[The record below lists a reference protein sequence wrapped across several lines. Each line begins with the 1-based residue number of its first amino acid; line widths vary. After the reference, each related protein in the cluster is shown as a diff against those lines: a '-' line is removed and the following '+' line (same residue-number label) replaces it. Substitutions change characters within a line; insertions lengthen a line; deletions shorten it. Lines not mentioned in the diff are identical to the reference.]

1 MAKNFKIADIDRNAL
16 YTVSTIDN
24 WDEHAET
31 REMTGADLI
40 SFSNAAAHLYDIHA
54 ELTTKGPA
62 TTKKIT
68 SMDYKRAARDA
79 MKKTFGFAPALK
91 NIIPMEGGD
100 NGEIITSVAFCI
112 AATGKGYSW
121 RIGSEVER
129 AEAYDI

>member
-24 WDEHAET
+24 WDGHAEQKQ
-31 REMTGADLI
+31 MTGADLI
-40 SFSNAAAHLYDIHA
+40 SFTNAAAHLYDIHA
-54 ELTTKGPA
+54 ELITKGPA

-68 SMDYKRAARDA
+68 NMDCKRAARNA

-91 NIIPMEGGD
+91 NIIPMEGSD
-100 NGEIITSVAFCI
+100 NGEIVTAVAFCI
-112 AATGKGYSW
+112 ATTGKGYSW
-121 RIGSEVER
+121 QIGGEVER

>member
-1 MAKNFKIADIDRNAL
+1 MAKNFEIADIDRNAL
-16 YTVSTIDN
+16 YRVSTVDN
-24 WDEHAET
+24 WYGHAEQKQ
-31 REMTGADLI
+31 MTGAGLI
-40 SFSNAAAHLYDIHA
+40 SFTNAAAHLYDIHVK
-54 ELTTKGPA
+54 LITKGPA

-100 NGEIITSVAFCI
+100 NGEIVTDVAFCI

-121 RIGSEVER
+121 QIGGEVER

>member
-24 WDEHAET
+24 WDGHAEQKQ
-31 REMTGADLI
+31 MTGADLI
-40 SFSNAAAHLYDIHA
+40 SFTNAAAHLYDIHA
-54 ELTTKGPA
+54 ELLTKGPA

-100 NGEIITSVAFCI
+100 NGATVTDVAFCI

-121 RIGSEVER
+121 RIGGKVER